1 MNPTDPSIIHG
12 VSRLQAWS
20 DEQRRAGKRIA
31 LVPTMGALH
40 EGHLSLVRLARARAN
55 RVIVSI
61 FVNPTQFA
69 PGEDFERYPRDLE
82 SDLAKLRPLQVDAV
96 FAPSVGDLYPA
107 GPPTWVE
114 VDGLTESLCGR
125 GRPGH
130 FRGVTTVVARLFN
143 AAKPDIAIFGEK
155 DYQQLATIK
164 RMVRDLC
171 FDLEI
176 LSGATVREP
185 DGLAL
190 SSRNAYLAGEGRRQ
204 ARALSAALV
213 EARNAFESGERG
225 VSRLLQVARQRI
237 EKEPLIQLEY
247 LDLADAESL
256 GPLLSGAGIQRSA
269 VLAVAATI
277 EGTRLIDNTVL
288 EVV

>member
-114 VDGLTESLCGR
+114 VDGLTERL
-125 GRPGH
+125 RPTPP
-130 FRGVTTVVARLFN
+130 FRF
-143 AAKPDIAIFGEK
+143 
-155 DYQQLATIK
+155 Y
-164 RMVRDLC
+164 
-171 FDLEI
+171 
-176 LSGATVREP
+176 
-185 DGLAL
+185 DGYPWLPE
-190 SSRNAYLAGEGRRQ
+190 LAGLRR
-204 ARALSAALV
+204 RTRYRLSFPISECL
-213 EARNAFESGERG
+213 R
-225 VSRLLQVARQRI
+225 
-237 EKEPLIQLEY
+237 
-247 LDLADAESL
+247 
-256 GPLLSGAGIQRSA
+256 
-269 VLAVAATI
+269 
-277 EGTRLIDNTVL
+277 
-288 EVV
+288 